1 MLESISARL
10 LTLPRE
16 TVVQTGHGAD
26 ATIAGER
33 ATIRSSA

>member
-10 LTLPRE
+10 LTLARE

-26 ATIAGER
+26 TTIAAER
-33 ATIRSSA
+33 AKIRSSA